1 VALPLSFSIGI
12 RSIPTPK
19 CISSIFALS
28 LGCSGRLGLLL
39 KTPQPVGIFRNEGRK
54 NLDRYFALQDRVAG
68 TINLAH
74 STCAQQAQNFVPI
87 NVRACGQCHLRRI
100 IPAIGDSN

>member
-1 VALPLSFSIGI
+1 MIQG
-12 RSIPTPK
+12 
-19 CISSIFALS
+19 
-28 LGCSGRLGLLL
+28 SGRLSFLF
-39 KTPQPVGIFRNEGRK
+39 KAPQPVRIFRNEGGK
-54 NLDRYFALQDRVAG
+54 NLDRYFALQNRVAG

-87 NVRACGQCHLRRI
+87 NVRACGECHLRRI